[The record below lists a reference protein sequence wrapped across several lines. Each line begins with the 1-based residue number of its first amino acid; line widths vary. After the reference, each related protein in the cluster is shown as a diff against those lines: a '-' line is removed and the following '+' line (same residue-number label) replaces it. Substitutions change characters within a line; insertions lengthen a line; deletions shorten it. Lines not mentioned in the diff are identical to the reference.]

1 MHNILEVSKIYIM
14 AMYFCFDLFECSKL
28 IYSTTINERVIV
40 KFFISIYLFRFVTL
54 MYNKIEG

>member
-28 IYSTTINERVIV
+28 IYSTTVNERVIV
-40 KFFISIYLFRFVTL
+40 KIFYFYLFISLCNTYVP
-54 MYNKIEG
+54 